1 MLSTI
6 SFMIRLLERIN
17 KSLISRAGFGLFYFF
32 VFSFLFI
39 SCSKKA
45 GQIGFVIQP
54 DDSKLQV
61 AFTDTSAV
69 YGYSKLLDSIRSDKL
84 SVSAFGSLKD
94 PIFGGTTAGFYT
106 QFLLSVNGYD
116 FGVMESR
123 QLDSL
128 VLTLKYDGYFGDTN
142 TILTAHTYE
151 MLERIYSDS
160 IYYSNL
166 QIPLDPMDYS
176 NFAFSPRPNE
186 NILFPNPVS
195 DTLPPD
201 TIPPMLILN
210 LSNISTAL
218 GEKLLNATV
227 DDMEDSEI
235 FQEYFKGLFV
245 QSQPVYDDGSMLYF
259 GLSAENSR
267 LTLYYRSKE
276 TDTSTV
282 EDTLSYTYIIT
293 TTTATAN
300 KYEHE
305 YNSASTDFKSQVING
320 DTSLGSQQFYVQGYG
335 GVQALIKF
343 PNIFK
348 WALTKNVAIN
358 EAKLVLPGHP
368 DDEFYGVPA
377 RMSLLE
383 IEEDGTG
390 YPLIDQNEGEL
401 YFDGKYNDSRDMYE
415 FRITRYIQSIISDT
429 TQPSRGLYLFIFGG
443 SVHPERYIF
452 KGNQNG
458 ADSTG
463 IKLEI
468 LYTDL

>member
-1 MLSTI
+1 MMRIIMLSTI

-320 DTSLGSQQFYVQGYG
+320 DTSLGSQQFLCS
-335 GVQALIKF
+335 GV
-343 PNIFK
+343 
-348 WALTKNVAIN
+348 W
-358 EAKLVLPGHP
+358 
-368 DDEFYGVPA
+368 
-377 RMSLLE
+377 R
-383 IEEDGTG
+383 
-390 YPLIDQNEGEL
+390 
-401 YFDGKYNDSRDMYE
+401 
-415 FRITRYIQSIISDT
+415 
-429 TQPSRGLYLFIFGG
+429 
-443 SVHPERYIF
+443 
-452 KGNQNG
+452 
-458 ADSTG
+458 STG
-463 IKLEI
+463 IN
-468 LYTDL
+468 